1 MKKSDLHKI
10 IKEEIS
16 KIINESPYPLLVK
29 KDEIA
34 KLVSNSNIENKVGI
48 SNFIK
53 TGNPSE
59 LYLEKIVKSL
69 GKKLSDFQYT
79 PPPIPPSNP
88 NNTGDVYVPEYGPL
102 D

>member
-79 PPPIPPSNP
+79 PPTIPPSNP

>member
-1 MKKSDLHKI
+1 M
-10 IKEEIS
+10 
-16 KIINESPYPLLVK
+16 VK